1 MARLDGQRIRLTVN
15 RLASGA
21 STITWPETAAGDSYG
36 GIPPG
41 DHRIRS
47 LLANALQNA
56 FLSRAHVIDS

>member
-36 GIPPG
+36 GHPP
-41 DHRIRS
+41 
-47 LLANALQNA
+47 
-56 FLSRAHVIDS
+56 